1 MTTFAKFGVFDK
13 EAGLPGP
20 VSGPSQG
27 YPAGTPFRAVSGV
40 PRQTPFRASR
50 GVPRGYPARPRFR
63 GSAGRV
69 RRGYLG
75 GVSGVPWGTPGG
87 TPADP
92 VSGGRPEGVRRGY
105 PGGTPG
111 VPRGVPRRTPVPG
124 VGRGVGGGW
133 GGGTLGAVPVVTE
146 LCRWGGGSG
155 PWEMCRWQVISWN
168 VRSYPGRSSTDIVG
182 KQRNTDKVPDEVRRF
197 TSLSS
202 SSSPPASLVPCAGCK
217 GHDSDRELRPTVSR
231 RRSIRV
237 RCRNL
242 HERSGGFRPCVK
254 FFCAGRQKESRATNT
269 SGGTFEKIFLEG
281 QSSTVFVIC
290 LCYRWNV
297 RVAMPMVLLVPFAM
311 NASRDR
317 MSHRRASESPEINR

>member
-1 MTTFAKFGVFDK
+1 
-13 EAGLPGP
+13 
-20 VSGPSQG
+20 
-27 YPAGTPFRAVSGV
+27 
-40 PRQTPFRASR
+40 
-50 GVPRGYPARPRFR
+50 
-63 GSAGRV
+63 
-69 RRGYLG
+69 
-75 GVSGVPWGTPGG
+75 
-87 TPADP
+87 
-92 VSGGRPEGVRRGY
+92 
-105 PGGTPG
+105 
-111 VPRGVPRRTPVPG
+111 
-124 VGRGVGGGW
+124 
-133 GGGTLGAVPVVTE
+133 
-146 LCRWGGGSG
+146 
-155 PWEMCRWQVISWN
+155 MCRWQVISWN

-242 HERSGGFRPCVK
+242 HERSGGFRPVVK

-269 SGGTFEKIFLEG
+269 SGGTFKKILSQMSCSG
-281 QSSTVFVIC
+281 SSC
-290 LCYRWNV
+290 LGVCYRRSV